1 MKNITV
7 FIHGLE
13 SSALGTKGQYFR
25 QHFPQMIIEDFM
37 GDFKA
42 RMDKLNAILQGKE
55 NLVIVGSSYGGTMAV
70 QYALDNEKNIKK
82 LILLAPALHLNELSL
97 PSHKVFHIPIIIYH
111 GLHDNVVEPYLVE
124 KIARKYFVNLQHH
137 FVEDDHSL
145 HDTFPSL
152 GWRTL
157 LETDS

>member
-1 MKNITV
+1 MV

-25 QHFPQMIIEDFM
+25 QHFPQMIIEDFT

-42 RMDKLNAILQGKE
+42 RMNKLSDILRGKE

-70 QYALDNEKNIKK
+70 QYALANEKKIRK
-82 LILLAPALHLNELSL
+82 LILLAPALHLNELSM
-97 PSHKVFHIPIIIYH
+97 PSNKVFHIPVIIYH
-111 GLHDNVVEPYLVE
+111 GLQDNVVEPYLVE
-124 KIARKYFVNLQHH
+124 KIARKHFVNLQHH

-145 HDTFPSL
+145 HDTFPL
-152 GWRTL
+152 LDWRAL
-157 LETDS
+157 LKADS

>member
-1 MKNITV
+1 MKKVMV

-25 QHFPQMIIEDFM
+25 RHFPQMIIEDFI
-37 GDFKA
+37 GDFKV
-42 RMDKLNAILQGKE
+42 RMEKLNNILRGKE

-70 QYALDNEKNIKK
+70 QYALDNETKIRK

-97 PSHKVFHIPIIIYH
+97 PSNKVFRVPVIIYH
-111 GLHDNVVEPYLVE
+111 GLRDNVVEPYLVE

-145 HDTFPSL
+145 HDTFPL
-152 GWRTL
+152 LVWRTL